1 MTSTAVP
8 ADTLS
13 AIAARRSMMIGYLY
27 AIIGALLFA
36 SKGILIKLVYQHG
49 LDAETILTLR
59 MLFSLPFYLVIG
71 IVTVAEYRRI
81 GRALPGIGL
90 VVKSILVGLLG
101 YWLSAYLDFIGL
113 ETISA
118 QFERLILYTYPF
130 WVVLFGVAFFGQRAK
145 PTALLGFVVSY
156 AGLALIFTQMT
167 AAPGQ
172 DVVFGVLV
180 ILGAA
185 IAFALYQLFAKN
197 LIATVGPQLFT
208 CIAMIGAAAIII
220 GQFAL
225 THPISALAV
234 NHTVLIYSIILAVG
248 TAVLPAFFMNAA
260 LQRISAQAN
269 ATIGMLSPVCTI
281 FLAMGILGEMLT
293 PTDWVGTVLVI
304 AGIAWFTVFDRR
316 KAETTA
322 EAAVN

>member
-1 MTSTAVP
+1 MTASAVP
-8 ADTLS
+8 TEPMRA
-13 AIAARRSMMIGYLY
+13 AAARRSLLIGYGF

-49 LDAETILTLR
+49 LDAETILMLR
-59 MLFSLPFYLVIG
+59 MLFSMPFYLVIG
-71 IVTVAEYRRI
+71 VVSVIERKRA
-81 GRALPGIGL
+81 GRALPSRGL

-130 WVVLFGVAFFGQRAK
+130 WVVLFGVAFFRQSVR

-156 AGLALIFTQMT
+156 VGLALIFTQMT

-172 DVVFGVLV
+172 NVVFGVLI
-180 ILGAA
+180 ILAAA

-197 LIATVGPQLFT
+197 LIGTVGPQLFT
-208 CIAMIGAAAIII
+208 CLAMIGAAVMII
-220 GQFAL
+220 GQFMA

-234 NHTVLIYSIILAVG
+234 NQTVLIYSIILAVG

-293 PTDWVGTVLVI
+293 VTDWIGTVLVI

-316 KAETTA
+316 KAIVPSDA
-322 EAAVN
+322 